1 MSNKILNDGI
11 GMHRALQKTECHF
24 VLINASPLS
33 GYGGKMMEK
42 KITLTT
48 LALTAFALAP
58 VTLAQNAAL
67 QAAQKA
73 GTPLVAYTQ
82 QQKAEPAPATQS
94 PAQEQVPR
102 TSTPS
107 TPATQSQDSNQPQQ
121 QTAARTFSG
130 TILKAND
137 VFVLKT
143 ADNMTYQLDDQAR
156 AKEYEG
162 KQVQVV
168 GNLDASSNT
177 IKVQDIKGAA

>member
-58 VTLAQNAAL
+58 VPLAQNAAL
-67 QAAQKA
+67 QAEQKA
-73 GTPLVAYTQ
+73 GT
-82 QQKAEPAPATQS
+82 APATQS

-177 IKVQDIKGAA
+177 IKVQDIKGTA